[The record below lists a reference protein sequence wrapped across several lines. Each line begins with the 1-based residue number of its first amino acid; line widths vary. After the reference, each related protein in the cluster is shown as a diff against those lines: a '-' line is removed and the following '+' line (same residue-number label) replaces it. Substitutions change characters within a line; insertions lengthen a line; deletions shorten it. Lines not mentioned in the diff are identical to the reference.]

1 MGGGPVD
8 LFVDL
13 GELGRLRG
21 ELQTL
26 VAELEQ
32 LGDQPA
38 GDTSP
43 EAMGHDWLAREVEGF
58 GTAWRDALTRI
69 RDGLAGC
76 MLLTEIAVESYTTT
90 ENVLQNAAEA
100 S

>member
-13 GELGRLRG
+13 GELGRLRS

-26 VAELEQ
+26 VAELENLDSRQ
-32 LGDQPA
+32 GVDA
-38 GDTSP
+38 SP
-43 EAMGHDWLAREVEGF
+43 GAMGHDWLARELEGF
-58 GTAWRDALTRI
+58 GTAWRDGLTRLQ
-69 RDGLAGC
+69 DGLAGC
-76 MLLTEIAVESYTTT
+76 MLLTEVAVESYTTT
-90 ENVLQNAAEA
+90 EDVLQNAAEA